1 MVKKLSSKNKKW
13 LICFQTIVKEN
24 IKNITYLN
32 NNLEFIY
39 NGICS
44 IMGNLNDHLY
54 FNKLIKKEKYNDY
67 VESVENIFNNYKKYD
82 VPLTFA
88 VYKKIN
94 RLGLKVHILS
104 ILNNLSNLCEKLGAN
119 TCSDVISILNSNN
132 EWKDKIK
139 EKYRKLIKF
148 YDKFFVPISSKLIN
162 HSNDINEIIRTTK
175 IEDIHLPFSKNLQIK
190 SKSLLEKIEG
200 ATIYFPVN
208 NNLIQIN
215 GYFKQDPINIT
226 RFGGTFG
233 YKLLLLKSDLE
244 YLEIPDDFKLKY
256 IEQLSLRD
264 FIVLSI
270 REIVLLVKKSYEELQ
285 KYRRKSL
292 SSVVKEFV
300 KSSAEKQRRII
311 TLFLISD
318 SEDQFNAHIIFD
330 LIANQSLLFQVKPH
344 AEQIYNSLHWS
355 IKKYFKVAL
364 KNVEEKKRKLE
375 SLTFS
380 DIPYESRIVSLKAS
394 DSVKKR
400 AMNKL
405 KDMGGSK
412 ENSSKARQWLEG
424 LLKIPFGIYHEENIF
439 KFYDLFFNKIDNF
452 INITTCKLSELEDIE
467 IPNVIIEKL
476 KDLINM
482 YHANVDKKSE
492 NSLNEYII
500 NIEEFIPFFLK
511 YAKIKK
517 INLTSVS
524 EELLKKHNILQNELE
539 ISLTEELDLV
549 EKNDISEEIK
559 ILLENLKSNE
569 FDEKKKILKK
579 NLDKEKIKFYKDCLK
594 KIEFYKKIKDT
605 LIDNDSLTDNH
616 ILMIK
621 EKVDEV
627 EEKLGIK
634 KSEKDNEEDVIDI
647 SQYLVN
653 FINYTLKEILN
664 LITEW
669 NNFRKEKYKYM
680 LNVEN
685 ILDGSVYG
693 HKDAKQQIKRLV
705 GQWING
711 EMKGQCFGLSGPPG
725 VGKTTI
731 CKNGLA
737 KCLVDENGNTRPFAF
752 LALGGASNGS
762 VLEGHNYTYLGST
775 WGKIADILM
784 ETKCMNPII
793 YVDELDK
800 VSKTQ
805 HGKEI
810 IGILTHLTDPVQNKD
825 FQDKYFSNIPL
836 DLSKVLF
843 VFSYNDPHSIDRI
856 LRDRIQEIRVKP
868 LTRRDK
874 IVISKRYVLPD
885 IYKTVGFSE
894 NEIIFDN
901 NFIVDIID
909 NYTYEAGVRK
919 LNEIL
924 FDIIRELNLKK
935 IMNENITVP
944 IKIDQN
950 FIDEVLSNKQKITK
964 KVIAKKPHVGMVN
977 GLYAT
982 NSGVGGITI
991 IEVMHTPSEKKFS
1004 IEKLTGSQ
1012 GDVMKESMHCA
1023 LTLSWNILPL
1033 EIRTKIYNDG
1043 NGKNR
1048 GAGLHIHCPEAS
1060 TPKDG
1065 PSAGIAIT
1073 TAIVSRFC
1081 NIPIRNTI
1089 AMTGEVDLNG
1099 NVHKIGGLEAKLLG
1113 ALMAGVKK
1121 VLIPFDN
1128 KQDYDDII
1136 KKETDIEL
1144 NSSFEIYD
1152 GDKKK
1157 KLKKSTIKDNLNV
1170 KLVKNIYEVFKYAFV
1185 KNNLEF
1191 TKII

>member
-1 MVKKLSSKNKKW
+1 MIKKLSNKNKKW
-13 LICFQTIVKEN
+13 LICFQSIVKQN
-24 IKNITYLN
+24 IKNLRLFNIKLD
-32 NNLEFIY
+32 FIY

-44 IMGNLNDHLY
+44 IMGNLNDHIL
-54 FNKLIKKEKYNDY
+54 FNKLIKKEKYNMY
-67 VESVENIFNNYKKYD
+67 IEKVEKIFDNYKRYD
-82 VPLTFA
+82 VPLTFT
-88 VYKKIN
+88 VYKKIDK
-94 RLGLKVHILS
+94 LGLKCHILS
-104 ILNNLSNLCEKLGAN
+104 ILTNLSILCEKIGAN
-119 TCSDVISILNSNN
+119 TCSDVISILNTDNK
-132 EWKDKIK
+132 WKEKLKIK
-139 EKYRKLIKF
+139 YYKLINL
-148 YDKFFVPISSKLIN
+148 YDKFFVPISSKLIYD
-162 HSNDINEIIRTTK
+162 NDNINNVLRTTK
-175 IEDIHLPFSKNLQIK
+175 IEDIHLPFSKKLQTK
-190 SKSLLEKIEG
+190 GNSLLERIEG
-200 ATIYFPVN
+200 ATIFFPIN
-208 NNLIQIN
+208 NKLIQIN

-233 YKLLLLKSDLE
+233 YKLLLLNSDLE
-244 YLEIPDDFKLKY
+244 YLEIPEDFKQKY

-264 FIVLSI
+264 FIILSI
-270 REIVLLVKKSYEELQ
+270 REIILLVKKSYEELQ
-285 KYRRKSL
+285 KYRNKSL

-300 KSSAEKQRRII
+300 KSSAEKQRKII

-330 LIANQSLLFQVKPH
+330 LIANQSLLFQIKPH

-364 KNVEEKKRKLE
+364 KNVQEKKRKLE
-375 SLTFS
+375 LLSFS
-380 DIPYESRIVSLKAS
+380 DIPYESRIVSMKSS

-400 AMNKL
+400 AMNRL
-405 KDMGGSK
+405 KDMSGSK
-412 ENSSKARQWLEG
+412 ENSSKARQWLDG
-424 LLKIPFGIYHEENIF
+424 LLRIPLGIFHEETIF
-439 KFYDLFFNKIDNF
+439 KFYGIFFNRLDNF
-452 INITTCKLSELEDIE
+452 INITTCKLSELEEIN
-467 IPNVIIEKL
+467 IPNVIISKL
-476 KDLINM
+476 KNIINSF
-482 YHANVDKKSE
+482 HSNINKNSE
-492 NSLNEYII
+492 NTINKYVLYLEEVLPFFFNYADLDKINFNNISNKILQKFSLLDKNLEEYI
-500 NIEEFIPFFLK
+500 
-511 YAKIKK
+511 
-517 INLTSVS
+517 S
-524 EELLKKHNILQNELE
+524 NELE
-539 ISLTEELDLV
+539 INKEKNITEEI
-549 EKNDISEEIK
+549 N
-559 ILLENLKSNE
+559 ILLNNLKNHNFVQKKE
-569 FDEKKKILKK
+569 ILTKDLTNKKI
-579 NLDKEKIKFYKDCLK
+579 IFYKECLK
-594 KIEFYKKIKDT
+594 KIEFYKNIKDT
-605 LIDNDSLTDNH
+605 LIDTDSLTDNH
-616 ILMIK
+616 IIMIK

-627 EEKLGIK
+627 EEQLGIK
-634 KSEKDNEEDVIDI
+634 DITNVEENTKDLDI
-647 SQYLVN
+647 YLMN
-653 FINYTLKEILN
+653 FINYTIKELLS
-664 LITEW
+664 LISSW
-669 NNFRKEKYKYM
+669 NNFKQEKYKYM
-680 LNVEN
+680 INVEKK
-685 ILDGSVYG
+685 LDKSVYG
-693 HKDAKQQIKRLV
+693 HKEAKQQIKRLI

-737 KCLVDENGNTRPFAF
+737 KCLVDDNGNTRPFAF

-800 VSKTQ
+800 VSKTE

-810 IGILTHLTDPVQNKD
+810 IGILTHLTDPIQNKD

-836 DLSKVLF
+836 DLSKILF
-843 VFSYNDPHSIDRI
+843 VFSYNDSYSIDRI
-856 LRDRIQEIRVKP
+856 LRDRIQEIKVKP
-868 LTRRDK
+868 LSRRDK

-885 IYKTVGFSE
+885 IYKTVGFSDD
-894 NEIIFDN
+894 EIILKN
-901 NFIVDIID
+901 EQIMDIID

-924 FDIIRELNLKK
+924 FDIVREINLKK
-935 IMNENITVP
+935 IMTEYIESPIQITDDF
-944 IKIDQN
+944 IK
-950 FIDEVLSNKQKITK
+950 EVMSNKQKIIK
-964 KVIAKKPHVGMVN
+964 KKIAKKPHIGMVN

-982 NSGVGGITI
+982 TAGVGGITI

-1023 LTLSWNILPL
+1023 LTLSWNVLPKD
-1033 EIRTKIYNDG
+1033 IRTKIYNEG

-1081 NIPIRNTI
+1081 DIPVKNTI

-1128 KQDYDDII
+1128 KQDYEDII
-1136 KKETDIEL
+1136 KKERELEL
-1144 NSSFEIYD
+1144 NSSFEMD
-1152 GDKKK
+1152 DDKENKK
-1157 KLKKSTIKDNLNV
+1157 NKKSTVKDNLNV
-1170 KLVKNIYEVFKYAFV
+1170 KLVKNIYDVFKNAFV
-1185 KNNLEF
+1185 KNNMEF
-1191 TKII
+1191 MRVI